1 MPEMMNVN
9 LMTGQTSIVN
19 YTPPS
24 PPAPPTLYQLSKA
37 TAWRR
42 MTADEAAQ
50 VDAAMMQTDAQLRQ
64 IYFAA
69 QYLYSGDDL
78 WATLWGMLQDMF
90 GDTRTAQILAP
101 ET

>member
-1 MPEMMNVN
+1 MGIIKVP
-9 LMTGQTSIVN
+9 TG
-19 YTPPS
+19 YT
-24 PPAPPTLYQLSKA
+24 AKYQISKA

-69 QYLYSGDDL
+69 QYLSSGDDL

-90 GDTRTAQILAP
+90 GATRTAQILAP